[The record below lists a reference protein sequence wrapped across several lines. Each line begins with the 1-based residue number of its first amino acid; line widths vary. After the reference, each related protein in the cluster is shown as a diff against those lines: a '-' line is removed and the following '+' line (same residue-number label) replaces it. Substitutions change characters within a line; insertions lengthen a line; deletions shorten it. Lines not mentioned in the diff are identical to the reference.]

1 MQLADRGE
9 PFIVQLGWGAL
20 CACVPARCARAG
32 AARFMRATRAA
43 SHANPAPRRR
53 SFSFSLALVVWGRS
67 GVRIPFA
74 RCCMRFG

>member
-20 CACVPARCARAG
+20 CACVPARCARAR
-32 AARFMRATRAA
+32 AARFMHATRAA

-67 GVRIPFA
+67 GVRMPFA
-74 RCCMRFG
+74 RRCMRFG